1 MDVNEEEENLLESKK
16 QVPKRDSHGRL
27 LPGYTANP
35 IGRKPDQ
42 YKIDK
47 ETLIRAIQE
56 VEKGKGKQF
65 LHHIIERAYRS
76 DTVLNKIIDKFFAD
90 VSITE
95 LKNTGNM
102 PLVVH
107 LTQFLESRRQEKEK
121 NITPVDPVEDENQS
135 K

>member
-1 MDVNEEEENLLESKK
+1 MIVMENDKSSLNRIISGKD
-16 QVPKRDSHGRL
+16 PKTGRF
-27 LPGYTANP
+27 LPGNRLSP
-35 IGRKPDQ
+35 GRPPDK

-47 ETLIRAIQE
+47 ETLLRAIQE

-107 LTQFLESRRQEKEK
+107 LTQFLEARRQEKEK
-121 NITPVDPVEDENQS
+121 NITPVEPIEDENPS

>member
-1 MDVNEEEENLLESKK
+1 MENDKSGLNGIISGKD
-16 QVPKRDSHGRL
+16 PKTGRF
-27 LPGYTANP
+27 LPGNRFSP
-35 IGRKPDQ
+35 GRPPDQ

-121 NITPVDPVEDENQS
+121 NITPVDPIEDENQS